1 MKALDGI
8 KRITTPCALY
18 FSMILSLILIA
29 QAPATAQASR
39 QTVDQSITWFSLNS
53 NVKVTKKWSAAIDGQ
68 FRFVK
73 DLESMQHML
82 RIGASYDITSKLS
95 VVPAGYAFIW
105 NYKYGKQP
113 SGFVNNERRVWQ
125 QVFFKH
131 KIKYIPVNHRL
142 RLEERFIQNHNATNE
157 GTPEGDSFSDFQ
169 WRLRYRFLVNIPL
182 NKKSMEPNTIYV
194 SIWDEAFVSWGKT
207 VTYNKINQNR
217 LFVGPGYQVDKQ
229 LSVQAGFIQQILVK
243 ANGAKQENNAGFLV
257 QLNYNLDLTK
267 KEKAQ

>member
-1 MKALDGI
+1 MDGI

-125 QVFFKH
+125 QVFYKH
-131 KIKYIPVNHRL
+131 KIK
-142 RLEERFIQNHNATNE
+142 
-157 GTPEGDSFSDFQ
+157 
-169 WRLRYRFLVNIPL
+169 
-182 NKKSMEPNTIYV
+182 
-194 SIWDEAFVSWGKT
+194 
-207 VTYNKINQNR
+207 
-217 LFVGPGYQVDKQ
+217 
-229 LSVQAGFIQQILVK
+229 
-243 ANGAKQENNAGFLV
+243 
-257 QLNYNLDLTK
+257 
-267 KEKAQ
+267 